1 MNKET
6 LRNINKNLLCELI
19 SINNESNDWEKYDI
33 KFPISQLAFIKFM
46 ISFLVKIE
54 KKLIKGNENNKKNKN
69 INDVDF
75 YTNDNNN
82 RNKVNNI

>member
-1 MNKET
+1 
-6 LRNINKNLLCELI
+6 
-19 SINNESNDWEKYDI
+19 
-33 KFPISQLAFIKFM
+33 M

-75 YTNDNNN
+75 YTNDSNN
-82 RNKVNNI
+82 RKKVNNI